1 VPGTSGQANFT
12 EPHEERIVI
21 IGHASAEDSGVIL
34 DLLQQSQLPVDGVT
48 DHLATTVV
56 AREDGRI
63 VGSAAL
69 EMYGEHALLRSVAVS
84 AAFQSRGLGRVL
96 TEAAL
101 AMARE
106 RHVRAVYLLTT
117 TAEQFFPKF
126 GSTRIAR
133 EVVPDTVQTSVEFT
147 SACPTTATVMMK
159 TLSAA

>member
-1 VPGTSGQANFT
+1 MV
-12 EPHEERIVI
+12 
-21 IGHASAEDSGVIL
+21 GHASPEDSAVIL
-34 DLLQQSQLPVDGVT
+34 DLLQRSQLPVDGVI

-96 TEAAL
+96 TKAAL

-117 TAEQFFPKF
+117 TAEQSFPKF
-126 GSTRIAR
+126 GFTRIAR

>member
-1 VPGTSGQANFT
+1 MRG
-12 EPHEERIVI
+12 RIVI
-21 IGHASAEDSGVIL
+21 IGHASAEDSAVIL
-34 DLLQQSQLPVDGVT
+34 DLLQQNRLPLDGLT

-84 AAFQSRGLGRVL
+84 PAFQSRGLGRVL
-96 TEAAL
+96 TAAAL

-106 RHVRAVYLLTT
+106 RHVRAVHLLTT

-126 GSTRIAR
+126 GFTRIPR

-147 SACPTTATVMMK
+147 SACPSTAT
-159 TLSAA
+159 

>member
-1 VPGTSGQANFT
+1 M
-12 EPHEERIVI
+12 I

-48 DHLATTVV
+48 HHLATTVV

-63 VGSAAL
+63 VGSATL
-69 EMYGEHALLRSVAVS
+69 EMYSEHALLRSLAVS
-84 AAFQSRGLGRVL
+84 PAFQSRGLGRVL

-126 GSTRIAR
+126 GFAQIPR
-133 EVVPDTVQTSVEFT
+133 ELVPNTIHRSVEFA
-147 SACPTTATVMMK
+147 SACPSTATVMMK
-159 TLSAA
+159 TL

>member
-1 VPGTSGQANFT
+1 
-12 EPHEERIVI
+12 VI
-21 IGHASAEDSGVIL
+21 IGHASAEDAGVIL
-34 DLLQQSQLPVDGVT
+34 DLLQQGQLPVDGVT
-48 DHLATTVV
+48 DHLASTVV

-84 AAFQSRGLGRVL
+84 PAFQSRGLGCLL

-106 RHVRAVYLLTT
+106 RHVTAVYLLAT
-117 TAEQFFPKF
+117 TAEEFFPKF
-126 GSTRIAR
+126 GFTRITR

-147 SACPTTATVMMK
+147 SACPSKATVMMK

>member
-1 VPGTSGQANFT
+1 V
-12 EPHEERIVI
+12 IV
-21 IGHASAEDSGVIL
+21 GHASAEDSAVIL
-34 DLLQQSQLPVDGVT
+34 DLLQQNQLPVDGLT

-84 AAFQSRGLGRVL
+84 PAFQSRGLGRAL

-106 RHVRAVYLLTT
+106 RQVRAVYLLTT

-126 GSTRIAR
+126 GFTRIPR
-133 EVVPDTVQTSVEFT
+133 EVVPDAIQASVEFT
-147 SACPTTATVMMK
+147 SACPSTATVMMK
-159 TLSAA
+159 TL